1 MIKQINDWLAVK
13 CTLMM
18 SNMWAAYI
26 FLIISMISLPAAI
39 ASHDPFIIVSWISQ
53 SFLQLVLLPVIL
65 IGGSLLSQSS
75 EARAEQDHLA
85 VMEIVKD
92 IHEMMI
98 EETDEGTDLKD
109 ILARLTVIEQTL
121 TKSSNPL

>member
-1 MIKQINDWLAVK
+1 
-13 CTLMM
+13 M

-98 EETDEGTDLKD
+98 EETDEGTELKD